1 MVIFSLIS
9 LPRACAAAVVRA
21 RPSGRHPLAHI
32 DPAVEAVRCRVISAA
47 WCGVPAQFTFRC
59 APPPHVCLPA
69 SNKILT
75 AQNKLG
81 MNALHEVA
89 ALSRAPMSRLN
100 PRPYFDIIQH
110 LCRPSRSFVEA
121 CLQRD
126 TSGKTPLHLACE
138 LPTKGVLHAM
148 LAAVLQQAPD
158 HSLWSCDT
166 TFPRSD
172 LQDEVRAFI
181 GAETLLQASRCVA
194 CQTTL
199 RGCWC
204 CTRCKNCLQGR
215 PCVDD
220 SR

>member
-1 MVIFSLIS
+1 M
-9 LPRACAAAVVRA
+9 R
-21 RPSGRHPLAHI
+21 GRF
-32 DPAVEAVRCRVISAA
+32 ISAA
-47 WCGVPAQFTFRC
+47 WCGVPPQSRSLPTLR
-59 APPPHVCLPA
+59 PPHVFLPA
-69 SNKILT
+69 SHKILT

-89 ALSRAPMSRLN
+89 VLSRAPMSRLN
-100 PRPYFDIIQH
+100 PRLYFDIIQH

-126 TSGKTPLHLACE
+126 TSGKTPLHLACD
-138 LPTKGVLHAM
+138 LPTKGALHAM
-148 LAAVLQQAPD
+148 LAAALQQAPD
-158 HSLWSCDT
+158 HSLWSCDA

-172 LQDEVRAFI
+172 LQDEIRAFI
-181 GAETLLQASRCVA
+181 GGPETSLQASRCVA

-204 CTRCKNCLQGR
+204 CTRCKNCLRGR